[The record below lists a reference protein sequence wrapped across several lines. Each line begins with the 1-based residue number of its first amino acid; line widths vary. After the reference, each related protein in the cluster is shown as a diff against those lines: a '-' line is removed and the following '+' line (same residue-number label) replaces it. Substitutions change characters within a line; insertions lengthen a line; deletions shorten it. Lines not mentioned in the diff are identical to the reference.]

1 MFQLKQAQ
9 EKSQTP
15 SPSVSNSVSRQ
26 DFNDRVMEMNSLR
39 TELER
44 VQKDK
49 NIMAG
54 LVTQMQRDMSNKVSV
69 YSQLVVITL
78 LLLVGHGDICCPL
91 M

>member
-1 MFQLKQAQ
+1 MA
-9 EKSQTP
+9 P
-15 SPSVSNSVSRQ
+15 PNGSNSVSRQ

-39 TELER
+39 AELER

-69 YSQLVVITL
+69 CSEGWESLKVFMHIWL
-78 LLLVGHGDICCPL
+78 LNIC
-91 M
+91 